1 MLQMMEEFYQKR
13 LLIVMTLLI
22 DTKILYAERRCSI
35 LICQQ
40 KIFQVRKI
48 IIGQYIR
55 RKETSL

>member
-40 KIFQVRKI
+40 KM
-48 IIGQYIR
+48 IR
-55 RKETSL
+55 RFYTQNADVQS